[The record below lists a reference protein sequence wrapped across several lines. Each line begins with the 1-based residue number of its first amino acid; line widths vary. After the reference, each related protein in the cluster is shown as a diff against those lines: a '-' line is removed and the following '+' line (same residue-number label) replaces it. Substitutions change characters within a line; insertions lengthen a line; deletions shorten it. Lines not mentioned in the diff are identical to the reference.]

1 MRLPPPTATRRR
13 LLHSVALLC
22 ASMQGPQH
30 WRSVAAFENR
40 LPPDELE
47 LKYKSPR
54 TPGPK
59 PTNLGPYAGNSLQPC
74 IDGKPHCFSS
84 TPETFEDNDLFNAD
98 YGATAGWLV
107 EPFKYDKPLSDAFR
121 DIQTAIA
128 SYVPGQRGID
138 GGGFKVF
145 DQKADANS
153 AYVYVQFESRRKG
166 YIDDMEFALKD
177 GICNVRTSSRLG
189 YLDAGVNAK
198 RFNWFADRL
207 GSTAGW
213 RTSPL
218 LRKGH
223 EEYFSLNGVSDSD
236 MMANA
241 NAAAIKPGKVKIE
254 GAGFRPPGL

>member
-1 MRLPPPTATRRR
+1 
-13 LLHSVALLC
+13 
-22 ASMQGPQH
+22 
-30 WRSVAAFENR
+30 
-40 LPPDELE
+40 
-47 LKYKSPR
+47 
-54 TPGPK
+54 
-59 PTNLGPYAGNSLQPC
+59 
-74 IDGKPHCFSS
+74 
-84 TPETFEDNDLFNAD
+84 
-98 YGATAGWLV
+98 
-107 EPFKYDKPLSDAFR
+107 
-121 DIQTAIA
+121 
-128 SYVPGQRGID
+128 
-138 GGGFKVF
+138 
-145 DQKADANS
+145 
-153 AYVYVQFESRRKG
+153 
-166 YIDDMEFALKD
+166 MEFALKD

-241 NAAAIKPGKVKIE
+241 NTAAIKPRKVKIE